1 MGRQRP
7 SGTGAGPGHLEG
19 HSFLLEAQIDDMNIY
34 IYIYMS
40 NAFGMRDHCMP
51 CGSLLYKS
59 LFESSAS
66 PLAMCHVLLVGPW
79 CHGSGPMS
87 HRKR

>member
-1 MGRQRP
+1 
-7 SGTGAGPGHLEG
+7 
-19 HSFLLEAQIDDMNIY
+19 
-34 IYIYMS
+34 MS